1 MRRRAILLGLIVL
14 LAGACGS
21 DSNKPLSKEEYG
33 AEVGSVLR
41 PLQNKILPGVIATS
55 PAEGTRAVERLR
67 DAEHMCRE
75 GGDKLAGLRPPDDA
89 AAAHN
94 QLVDGLRRL
103 ADEVGRMRK
112 GAERGNFLRLEQFK
126 VQAASDPGFAQIRSA
141 VGQLIGLGYSS
152 IVGQGP

>member
-1 MRRRAILLGLIVL
+1 VRRLAIPLGLIVL

-21 DSNKPLSKEEYG
+21 GGNKPRSKEEYG

-41 PLQNKILPGVIATS
+41 PLQNTILPGVIATS
-55 PAEGTRAVERLR
+55 PAEGPWAVERLR
-67 DAEHMCRE
+67 NAEKSCRE
-75 GGDKLAGLRPPDDA
+75 GAVKLAGLRPPDEA
-89 AAAHN
+89 AAAN
-94 QLVDGLRRL
+94 SQLVDGLRRL

-126 VQAASDPGFAQIRSA
+126 VQAASDPGFARIRSA